1 MKKIFTVLFVAA
13 VMVAMP
19 AQAQLVK
26 FGVRG
31 GLNVSSMKFNES
43 VFESSNK
50 AGWFIG
56 PTLQVSLPIGGLGA
70 DISAFY
76 DQKNLEVNDES
87 VKQKSIVV
95 PVNVRWKFGLG
106 SMAGIYLAA
115 GPQFGFN
122 VGDDYFSWTDMHGY
136 NDTFQMKKSNFS
148 LNLGAGAYITKHVEV
163 GFAYN
168 IGLGKTGEVNA
179 LSLIEGGNSNT
190 TKDNTK
196 ANTWQISAA
205 YFF

>member
-1 MKKIFTVLFVAA
+1 MKKVFTVLFVAA

-19 AQAQLVK
+19 VQAQVK
-26 FGVRG
+26 FGVKG

-43 VFESSNK
+43 AFKSSNQ

-56 PTLQVSLPIGGLGA
+56 PTVQLSLPLAGVGA

-76 DQKNLEVNDES
+76 DQKNLGVDDDETI
-87 VKQKSIVV
+87 KQQSILV
-95 PVNVRWKFGLG
+95 PVNLRWKFGLSSLVG
-106 SMAGIYLAA
+106 VYLAA

-122 VGDDYFSWTDMHGY
+122 VGGGNFSLTNVGDYSE
-136 NDTFQMKKSNFS
+136 TFQLKKSNLS
-148 LNLGAGAYITKHVEV
+148 INLGAGAYVTKHVEV

-168 IGLGKTGEVNA
+168 IPLGNTGDVTVFSGAKEAFNFKT
-179 LSLIEGGNSNT
+179 
-190 TKDNTK
+190 
-196 ANTWQISAA
+196 NTWQISAA

>member
-26 FGVRG
+26 FGVKG

-76 DQKNLEVNDES
+76 DQKILGMGDEETI
-87 VKQKSIVV
+87 KQKSVLV
-95 PVNVRWKFGLG
+95 PVNLRWKFGLG

-122 VGDDYFSWTDMHGY
+122 VGDDNFSLKAVDR
-136 NDTFQMKKSNFS
+136 TFQLKKSNLS
-148 LNLGAGAYITKHVEV
+148 VNLGAGVYVTKHVEV

-168 IGLGKTGEVNA
+168 IPLGDTGDVTVLSGAKEAFDFKT
-179 LSLIEGGNSNT
+179 
-190 TKDNTK
+190 
-196 ANTWQISAA
+196 NTWQVSAA
-205 YFF
+205 LFF

>member
-56 PTLQVSLPIGGLGA
+56 PTLQVSLPIGGFGA

-76 DQKNLEVNDES
+76 DQKTLGMGDEETI
-87 VKQKSIVV
+87 KQKSILV
-95 PVNVRWKFGLG
+95 PVNLRWKFGLG

-122 VGDDYFSWTDMHGY
+122 VGDDNFSLKAVDQ
-136 NDTFQMKKSNFS
+136 TFQLKKSNLS
-148 LNLGAGAYITKHVEV
+148 VNLGAGVYVTKHVEV

-168 IGLGKTGEVNA
+168 IPLGDTGDVTVLSGAKEAFDFKT
-179 LSLIEGGNSNT
+179 
-190 TKDNTK
+190 
-196 ANTWQISAA
+196 NTWQVSAA
-205 YFF
+205 LFF

>member
-26 FGVRG
+26 FGVKG
-31 GLNVSSMKFNES
+31 GLNVSSMKFNKD
-43 VFESSNK
+43 VLESSNK
-50 AGWFIG
+50 TGWFIG
-56 PTLQVSLPIGGLGA
+56 PTLQVSLPLGGLGA

-76 DQKNLEVNDES
+76 DQKTLGTDADETI
-87 VKQKSIVV
+87 KQKSILV
-95 PVNVRWKFGLG
+95 PVNLRWKLGLG

-122 VGDDYFSWTDMHGY
+122 VGDDNFSLKAVDQ
-136 NDTFQMKKSNFS
+136 TFQLKKSNLS
-148 LNLGAGAYITKHVEV
+148 VNLGAGAYVTKHVEV

-168 IGLGKTGEVNA
+168 IPLGDTGDVTVLSGAKEAFDFKT
-179 LSLIEGGNSNT
+179 
-190 TKDNTK
+190 
-196 ANTWQISAA
+196 NTWQVSVAL
-205 YFF
+205 FF